1 MKGSQ
6 LLWIFLFFCLS
17 NSFSFQAFA
26 DEIYQV
32 RKGDNLYKISK
43 RFKVPID
50 KIRETNG
57 LQSASLKP
65 GMRLTIPSERSQTAA
80 VSSAKGKRAP
90 AITDSSPTREKRPVT
105 VSAPSPAT
113 QTEAQSD
120 QPSYHIVRKGDTL
133 SSIARRYG
141 VSIKDLQELNHLGKK
156 ARLKVNMRLVVRQ
169 EMPRTYVVKPGD
181 TLSKIAKRFGLSQE
195 FLIDLNELDPDDL
208 KPGQEILLRAE
219 EDEGNITSVPTAV
232 SEEKILEELQEMAKA
247 EGEGQESPGI
257 KEQLLRI
264 AKKMLDIP
272 YMFGGTSFWGMD
284 CSAYVQKVFGFFNVS
299 LPRTAREQ
307 FRVGERVKKENLSI
321 GDLVFFR
328 TYATFPSHVGI
339 YLGQDQF
346 IHASSFAKRVKIDRL
361 DKPYFMR
368 RFIGARRIPLE
379 QEKQTN

>member
-1 MKGSQ
+1 MKGYK
-6 LLWIFLFFCLS
+6 LFLFFLVFCLS
-17 NSFSFQAFA
+17 NSIQAFA
-26 DEIYQV
+26 DQVYQV
-32 RKGDNLYKISK
+32 RKGDSLYKISK
-43 RFKVPID
+43 RFKVDIE
-50 KIRETNG
+50 KVKEANG

-65 GMRLTIPSERSQTAA
+65 GMRLTIPTERAH
-80 VSSAKGKRAP
+80 VSAG
-90 AITDSSPTREKRPVT
+90 SPTRERRPIT
-105 VSAPSPAT
+105 VSAPSPAP
-113 QTEAQSD
+113 QTEAPPEQA
-120 QPSYHIVRKGDTL
+120 SYHIVRKGDTL

-141 VSIKDLQELNHLGKK
+141 VSIRDLQELNHLGNK
-156 ARLKVNMRLVVRQ
+156 AKLRVNMRLVVRQ
-169 EMPRTYVVKPGD
+169 EMPKTYVVKPGD

-195 FLIDLNELDPDDL
+195 FLIDLNEIDPDDL

-219 EDEGNITSVPTAV
+219 GDEGNITSAPTV
-232 SEEKILEELQEMAKA
+232 LSEEKILEELQEIAKP
-247 EGEGQESPGI
+247 EGQEPPGI
-257 KEQLLRI
+257 KEQLLLI

-307 FRVGERVKKENLSI
+307 FRVGEKVKKENLSI

-379 QEKQTN
+379 DEKQTD